1 MANGTAAPAN
11 YWYLKNSGVLETVG
25 RSALQ
30 RLASGMETRTLQ
42 RGEMVFPC
50 EQGACFLLSGCV
62 GIIRIDPAS
71 GKEVILYIVKPGEFF
86 GNSWPRNTD
95 GHKSVARALQN
106 SRVGYVKGNNFRDL
120 MLDDAFRDEMQRNL
134 ESRLMQ
140 LESRIEELVF
150 SRVKSRL
157 ARLLVRLSGD
167 FAGDCPE
174 HKGSL
179 ISVTLTQNDVA
190 CLIGASR
197 EITSLTLNEL
207 RRAGSIAFHERRIC
221 VHDSESLTQLSKTA

>member
-42 RGEMVFPC
+42 RGEMVFPS

-86 GNSWPRNTD
+86 GNSWKNGD
-95 GHKSVARALQN
+95 GQKSVARALQN
-106 SRVGYVKGNNFRDL
+106 SRVGYVKGSNFRDL
-120 MLDDAFRDEMQRNL
+120 MMDDAFRDEMQRNL

-157 ARLLVRLSGD
+157 ARLLVRLSKD
-167 FAGDCPE
+167 FAGECPE
-174 HKGSL
+174 AKGSM

-221 VHDSESLTQLSKTA
+221 VHDAEALAQLSKTP